1 MRNVMIRCPNT
12 GEPVWTGVTMTA
24 AMLADHSDDAVLNF
38 RCPACR
44 ELHAW
49 TKPEAWI
56 DDR

>member
-1 MRNVMIRCPNT
+1 MIRCPNT
-12 GEPVWTGVTMTA
+12 GEAVWTGVTMTA

-38 RCPACR
+38 RCAACH

-49 TKPEAWI
+49 TKRDAWL